1 MRLNS
6 KQAQDVSNGF
16 GNSAKL
22 TRKAIRERER
32 ERERERQVDYS
43 FQASKKAN
51 YHEWKEKVLQS
62 SQPKLANKYP

>member
-32 ERERERQVDYS
+32 ERERETGGLLIS
-43 FQASKKAN
+43 SKQK
-51 YHEWKEKVLQS
+51 S
-62 SQPKLANKYP
+62 KLS